1 MTFQIP
7 VVTNIAGRPAIDA
20 LPVAP
25 MPRKHLL
32 AMVRVHHPTW
42 RGALVGGLAIAFG
55 LAFVPAMAADSSMA
69 SDAKADIHRSE
80 RVMSDSWITTK
91 VKSELLANSIGDGTS
106 VSVKTTHGV
115 VSLSGMLDS
124 RDAVNDAKR
133 IAGHVQGVKRVDSA
147 RLTVG
152 AR

>member
-1 MTFQIP
+1 MTALIP
-7 VVTNIAGRPAIDA
+7 VVPIVAGRIAIDA
-20 LPVAP
+20 LPAAP
-25 MPRKHLL
+25 KPRKYLL
-32 AMVRVHHPTW
+32 TMVRARHPAW
-42 RGALVGGLAIAFG
+42 RGALVGGLAMALG
-55 LAFVPAMAADSSMA
+55 LALVPAKAADSSMT
-69 SDAKADIHRSE
+69 SDAKADMHHSE

-115 VSLSGMLDS
+115 VALSGMLDS
-124 RDAVNDAKR
+124 RDAVNNAKR
-133 IAGHVQGVKRVDSA
+133 IAGHVQGVKRVDSS